1 MSHDASQ
8 DAAQAGREDVT
19 LGVPLHDVRVVAVG
33 STSPAK
39 VGAIRTAVLGSL
51 ADLFPA
57 VQDVRGVA
65 AASGVPAQPIG
76 DAQTRAGAERRA
88 RGALERLADAD
99 LAFGLEGGVAFDEE
113 GTAWAFSW
121 VAAVDRRGSLGLA
134 RSAAFALPDALT
146 RQLRDGAEL
155 GDAID
160 RTFGVDRGETRLK
173 DGPGAVGLLTA
184 GRIVRSELFRDA
196 VVLALVPWLRQG
208 VGERSDPHEPS
219 ALPSR

>member
-1 MSHDASQ
+1 M
-8 DAAQAGREDVT
+8 T
-19 LGVPLHDVRVVAVG
+19 LRDVRVVAVG

-39 VGAIRTAVLGSL
+39 VGAIREAVLGSL

-57 VQDVRGVA
+57 VRDVRGVA
-65 AASGVPAQPIG
+65 APSGVPAQPIG
-76 DAQTRAGAERRA
+76 DAQTRAGARERA
-88 RGALERLADAD
+88 RGALERVDDAD

-121 VAAVDRRGSLGLA
+121 VAAIDRHGTCGLA
-134 RSAAFALPDALT
+134 RSAAFALPGELAE
-146 RQLRDGAEL
+146 QLRAGAEL

-184 GRIVRSELFRDA
+184 GRIVRAELFRDA

-208 VGERSDPHEPS
+208 AP
-219 ALPSR
+219 